1 MVFFHKSSRLQ
12 YIRSNLVLPIRP
24 FFTYTNPYIFF
35 RVLSAAFCFRILRLH
50 ACLYICASHISFG
63 VSLMALSSISISP
76 CLSSLIPF
84 RYSRPCS
91 PAFTCALYDTRH
103 LQRIFSVQP
112 SSHSL
117 SAALSG
123 SSFPFFNV
131 GLGYTF
137 LYTLIFSPGHP
148 TIYDRLHGHIVAIHD
163 PLFGLQ
169 ASTSWGHS
177 VVYRTNEYCI
187 DISYIKHDMYELSR
201 IYNPARACIHRS

>member
-24 FFTYTNPYIFF
+24 FFAYTNPYIFF
-35 RVLSAAFCFRILRLH
+35 SVLSAAFCFRILRLH

-76 CLSSLIPF
+76 CLSSLVPF

-91 PAFTCALYDTRH
+91 PAFTCACMILVISNAYFLFNH
-103 LQRIFSVQP
+103 LLTHCLLLCLALR
-112 SSHSL
+112 SL
-117 SAALSG
+117 
-123 SSFPFFNV
+123 FFNV

-187 DISYIKHDMYELSR
+187 DISYIKHDMYEQWHSR
-201 IYNPARACIHRS
+201 FKCQ